1 MIILIPAYQP
11 DQQLISLVSN
21 LRDADPWITIV
32 VVDDGSGPAFQDV
45 FDGVTRL
52 GCHVLSYA
60 ANGGKGHALKSGF
73 AFIADRFPGHDV
85 VCADSDGQHGVADIL
100 AVADRVRSVTA
111 SMVLGCR
118 SFSGD
123 VPARSKFGNTVTRWL
138 FKLAT
143 GQGIPD
149 TQTGLRGYR
158 ADMIPWLL
166 TVRGQRYEYELNL
179 LLEAKQ
185 AGYGIDTVE
194 IATVY
199 LDHNSGSH
207 FRPVADSVRIYAPL
221 LKFLGSSFSAF
232 LVDTI
237 VFLMLT
243 ALSDSLLLAV
253 VGARAVSAGVN
264 FLVNRNLVFEHGKEK
279 SLRSAISGY
288 VALVLVLLTA
298 NYAIMWSLTSLAVP
312 DLPAKLAT
320 ELALLGVSY
329 AVQQRFLFAGRVR
342 ASQRASSGEDPAE
355 VLTEAGYGQTGPTR
369 GRPRADVESH
379 IPALAPA
386 QFQHSSTGNRGNQ
399 PTNRFRRIR

>member
-1 MIILIPAYQP
+1 MIILIPAYEP

-21 LRDADPWITIV
+21 LREADPWITIV
-32 VVDDGSGPAFQDV
+32 VVDDGSGPTFQDT
-45 FDGVTRL
+45 FDAVTRL
-52 GCHVLSYA
+52 GCHVLGYA
-60 ANGGKGHALKSGF
+60 VNGGKGGALKSGF
-73 AFIADRFPGHDV
+73 AFIAQRFPGHDV
-85 VCADSDGQHGVADIL
+85 VCADGDGQHGVADIL
-100 AVADRVRSVTA
+100 AVADRVRGVTA

-118 SFSGD
+118 SFGGD

-143 GQGIPD
+143 GQSVPD
-149 TQTGLRGYR
+149 TQTGLRAYR

-232 LVDTI
+232 LVDT
-237 VFLMLT
+237 VMFLLLT
-243 ALSDSLLLAV
+243 ALTDSLLLAV
-253 VGARAVSAGVN
+253 VGARALSAAVN
-264 FLVNRNLVFEHGKEK
+264 FMVNRSLVFEHGREK
-279 SLRSAISGY
+279 TLRSAITGY
-288 VALVLVLLTA
+288 MALVLVLLTA

-312 DLPAKLAT
+312 ELPAKLAT
-320 ELALLGVSY
+320 ELTLLGVSY

-342 ASQRASSGEDPAE
+342 TAPTAPTSASRTAA
-355 VLTEAGYGQTGPTR
+355 
-369 GRPRADVESH
+369 VESH
-379 IPALAPA
+379 ISALVPA
-386 QFQHSSTGNRGNQ
+386 QFQHSTTGNRGNQ